1 MIKFIV
7 DLYYHILKFLKL
19 ITSKYLLSSFLLY
32 IFSSHQWMMI
42 NKLFHPSNIK
52 DHLKYNLNNSLAL
65 YLYLTTNYINLSMI
79 HVLFYSRQRLLFLKL
94 VNLITKPNLKS
105 KNLYL
110 NRPYYYWMKHKKFY
124 NMQRVVAKILIA
136 ILLYVYYII
145 YLVLIEIYGLC
156 PNAPP
161 IFKVF

>member
-1 MIKFIV
+1 
-7 DLYYHILKFLKL
+7 
-19 ITSKYLLSSFLLY
+19 
-32 IFSSHQWMMI
+32 MI
-42 NKLFHPSNIK
+42 NKLFSPSNIK

-65 YLYLTTNYINLSMI
+65 YLYLIINYINLSMI
-79 HVLFYSRQRLLFLKL
+79 HVLFYSRQRLLFPKL

-110 NRPYYYWMKHKKFY
+110 NRPYYYSMKPKKFY
-124 NMQRVVAKILIA
+124 NMQRVVAKILIV

-145 YLVLIEIYGLC
+145 YPVLIEIYGLC

-161 IFKVF
+161 IFKVFYIFIIGLIFNLDNQITSLQSSISSAQINENSY